1 MSLYGIQESGNV
13 PETLGVISKL
23 SPFISEFQGT
33 FNVQN
38 VAGVLQGMQKL
49 KSGVPQVDEL
59 LVALAPHI
67 ERASGVF
74 NSKGLSMTL
83 SGLQG
88 MDSKQPEVRTLISSL
103 ASLIEKSEFGFS
115 GFEDFHQIST
125 AFSGLAGMSSE
136 HSEVRKLVDAIAK
149 VVKPLLS
156 KAVEK
161 AVEKVP
167 EVAAPA
173 AVRQWQQGKGVVVVD
188 DLAPAAVV
196 VAVEKAVEKVE
207 KKPIDRLARML
218 RDEPKP
224 DKVGMA
230 LYGMQGLSSRQDSAR
245 ILMDLLVPFVRKMPA
260 PSGKVLGMAL
270 QGFKSCTGKP
280 PGSHA
285 AVLTILASKVSGYST
300 RKGRVVGAN
309 GKENGVVV
317 VTAGEKFV
325 ASGDAQVTFRSGIWG
340 VSNLDREAPSV
351 RAILKSLAVEA
362 LQWNPKELDKRT
374 YSSIAEVYQGGDI
387 EADKDVA
394 ALLEQVA
401 PFMPARKIM
410 DPSLSRNSSSITTET
425 NNKRNPS
432 SSNKN
437 KPLGAVATT
446 PRLALN
452 ANATKMIKPKQPK
465 TKTNK
470 TTTTTASASV
480 AAPKAKKVK
489 NVAVAVVLGEGEVA
503 EEKPKISR
511 RLKIQNKLEK
521 RMKAADAAGEAG
533 GEGVAPPVAIS
544 AAVPA
549 AIQKQT
555 PTQVRRLQ

>member
-1 MSLYGIQESGNV
+1 MSLYGIQESGNT
-13 PETLGVISKL
+13 PETLSVISKL
-23 SPFISEFQGT
+23 SPFIREFHGT

-38 VAGVLQGMQKL
+38 VAGALQGLQKL

-59 LVALAPHI
+59 LAALAPHI
-67 ERASGVF
+67 ERSSGVF

-88 MDSKQPEVRTLISSL
+88 MDSKQPDVRTLISSL
-103 ASLIEKSEFGFS
+103 ASLIQKSEFGFS

-136 HSEVRKLVDAIAK
+136 HSEVRMLVDAIAK
-149 VVKPLLS
+149 LVKPLLN

-161 AVEKVP
+161 VVEKVP

-188 DLAPAAVV
+188 DLAPAPVAVV
-196 VAVEKAVEKVE
+196 VEKAVEKVE
-207 KKPIDRLARML
+207 KKPVDRLAKML

-245 ILMDLLVPFVRKMPA
+245 VLMDLLVPFVRKMPA

-270 QGFKSCTGKP
+270 QGFKSCSGKP

-285 AVLTILASKVSGYST
+285 AVLTLLAAKVSGFST

-317 VTAGEKFV
+317 VPAGEKFV

-362 LQWNPKELDKRT
+362 LKWNPKELDKRT

-387 EADKDVA
+387 EADKDVK

-410 DPSLSRNSSSITTET
+410 DPSLSRNSSSISTET

-437 KPLGAVATT
+437 KPLGAVVTT
-446 PRLALN
+446 PRGALS
-452 ANATKMIKPKQPK
+452 ANATKTSKPKQPK
-465 TKTNK
+465 AKTN
-470 TTTTTASASV
+470 TSTNTTASAV
-480 AAPKAKKVK
+480 AAPKPKKVK
-489 NVAVAVVLGEGEVA
+489 KVAVAVAVVLGEGEVA
-503 EEKPKISR
+503 VEKPKISR

-533 GEGVAPPVAIS
+533 GEGVVPPVAVS
-544 AAVPA
+544 AAVPVA
-549 AIQKQT
+549 VQKQT
-555 PTQVRRLQ
+555 PSQVR